1 MISICFVDDK
11 LIKFC
16 RIQSYVGLNR
26 FGFCT
31 KFLCLTNMYFPIFC
45 ISYKAFVLIV
55 FCYLSCDGQEICS
68 IEGTAEV
75 FGDYC
80 PENSKYL
87 DATYKCLLNDQNGT
101 VFSVN
106 FVRVCIFR
114 LKAFIFSLIALMRY
128 FSKIVHAL
136 IRD

>member
-1 MISICFVDDK
+1 M
-11 LIKFC
+11 
-16 RIQSYVGLNR
+16 
-26 FGFCT
+26 
-31 KFLCLTNMYFPIFC
+31 
-45 ISYKAFVLIV
+45 IV

-114 LKAFIFSLIALMRY
+114 LKAFIFSLIALMHY
-128 FSKIVHAL
+128 FSKIVRAL